1 MSVVISG
8 QENVIS
14 RMSDLDHS
22 VTSGHEKAI
31 LLAIDSEVDIS
42 FETFEAFNRARSTA
56 RIRLRAEQLS
66 D

>member
-1 MSVVISG
+1 
-8 QENVIS
+8 
-14 RMSDLDHS
+14 MSDLDHS

-56 RIRLRAEQLS
+56 RIRLRAEQPS